1 MYKIMTKLHTQ
12 ADKIYAFHMVT
23 NDKDEIVEY
32 ASMSKDEAA
41 DEALKLLGRVGY
53 EDLRVVDDL
62 SYYLDFIYGRRP
74 SDIPETYI
82 LEYVNIE
89 GYTPDIEKIE
99 GIEEGATVISDI
111 TFAKAV
117 SQFHLI
123 VDEKEYKLGN
133 PAWIKYE
140 IVSDKEV
147 KIIYSGITRDHTVEI
162 KIDKYKDDE
171 PILSI

>member
-62 SYYLDFIYGRRP
+62 SYYLEFKFGRKP

-89 GYTPDIEKIE
+89 GYSPDVERIEN
-99 GIEEGATVISDI
+99 IEEGATVVSTI
-111 TFAKAV
+111 TFERAV

-133 PAWIKYE
+133 PAWIQYE
-140 IVSDKEV
+140 VISDTEV
-147 KIIYSGITRDHTVEI
+147 KIYYTGITRDHTVEI
-162 KIDKYKDDE
+162 KIDKYKEE